1 MSQHSSHCAIE
12 CLLKSPNILNGIA
25 LVSFQGH
32 AIDCRGELT
41 SVSQTYWNQFK
52 NLFTLK
58 RSDADVITRL
68 TMPSRSCDDD
78 VFIVHRRG
86 DTSVYATAK
95 WNARGLVACLLPHGV
110 LVCTYQAPQSAHTV
124 ADLVERFSA
133 MLRT

>member
-1 MSQHSSHCAIE
+1 MVTCHNLEALQVVAGHT
-12 CLLKSPNILNGIA
+12 CL
-25 LVSFQGH
+25 H
-32 AIDCRGELT
+32 A
-41 SVSQTYWNQFK
+41 
-52 NLFTLK
+52 
-58 RSDADVITRL
+58 ADVITRL